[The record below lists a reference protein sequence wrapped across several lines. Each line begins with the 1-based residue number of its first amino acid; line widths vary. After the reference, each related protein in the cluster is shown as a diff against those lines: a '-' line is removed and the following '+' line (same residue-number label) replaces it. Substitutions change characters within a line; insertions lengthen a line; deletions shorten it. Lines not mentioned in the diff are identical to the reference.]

1 MTVTDS
7 DSEYGPSRV
16 RVCWAQAPADR
27 TVAGR
32 PSQSPPTRRR
42 RQAGLHA
49 SLRPRRAGGRG
60 RSKFSRGWPLWP
72 PCCDR
77 AQLADRLPG
86 WHARAAGA
94 LAGARRA
101 TGTGAG
107 RRRAGKGAPSC
118 KREGGRRQA
127 REGGRG
133 KRARNQ
139 LTFILFCWL
148 ALQWVG
154 LNSTGHG
161 LAGNSFTGHRDVYFI
176 YNITLSYL

>member
-101 TGTGAG
+101 TGAG
-107 RRRAGKGAPSC
+107 RRLAGSGRKGGALLHAGGGEEASAGR
-118 KREGGRRQA
+118 REGQA
-127 REGGRG
+127 SEESTHIYFVLLASSAVGGFEQHWAWAG
-133 KRARNQ
+133 GQQ
-139 LTFILFCWL
+139 LHWT
-148 ALQWVG
+148 
-154 LNSTGHG
+154 S
-161 LAGNSFTGHRDVYFI
+161 
-176 YNITLSYL
+176 